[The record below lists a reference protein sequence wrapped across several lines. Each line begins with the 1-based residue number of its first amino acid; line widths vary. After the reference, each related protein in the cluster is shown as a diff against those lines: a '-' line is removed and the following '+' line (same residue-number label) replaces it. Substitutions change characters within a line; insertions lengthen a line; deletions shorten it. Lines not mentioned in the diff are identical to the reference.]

1 MLPKATTLAVLLA
14 LSTLLLPSE
23 SAAPPQPITAL
34 APFSVWADGFDDVR
48 GIVVDDDD
56 GVFVADH
63 HRGVVVRIA
72 PDHTQRVVARQLDR
86 PIGLAFDSARRLI
99 VAEEGSGRVLR
110 LEPAGTWSVLVSGLK
125 QPRWLA
131 VDDDGTIYVSARR
144 LTRRATVEADDADA
158 EPQLVVAISASRGAR
173 VFADNLRRVEG
184 LAVAADALF
193 VATRGRRDSARSDGV
208 VLRIPILADGSG
220 GSIALVGADDRYK
233 MPLGLARDVLGNI
246 WLAAPEV
253 TLGGSK
259 SKDVVAKLR
268 ADGTLTRFAA
278 GLSDPQGLAF
288 DSRGN
293 LFLTDGNKGRVVRF
307 EAPAA
312 PVATL
317 PPFTNQAQLAVS
329 GTGDPGARI
338 DVFVDDATTGTSG
351 SANSAGAFTVPVPL
365 APNHS
370 NAVAL
375 YLTAHAGDG
384 LSAPAVELETV
395 HDGVAPAVTLTAPA
409 AASFVRGTVTVSA
422 QASDGG
428 SAIAAMT
435 LTADGAPLSTTV
447 APALPS
453 AAVTAGA
460 SWNTTALSD
469 GAREI
474 RASAADRSGNVQTA
488 RRTVIVDNTPPD
500 TTIAAGPAG
509 EIQVTTASFTIAGS
523 DALAPAAQLQFAWRL
538 DGGPWSSFSS
548 TARVDFATLAA
559 GAHTFEAKARDLAG
573 NEDPTPARRDFAVR
587 LGGVRIAITQP
598 TAGASVP
605 AGLVLVTG
613 TASGA
618 AVVTV
623 NGVPAMVQGTI
634 FAALIPVD
642 ESTNAIIGTVTA
654 GDSTATAT
662 VPITVTPGTLS
673 STMLIASPMMGVAP
687 LTVTFSMA
695 GVPSGA
701 TLALD
706 ADGDGTIDV
715 TSNVET
721 GANFTYTTPGL
732 YVARATAAGATANAV
747 VHVLDRAALDAMLQ
761 AMWNA
766 MKDALRAAD
775 VPRAVG
781 NITSRNRADY
791 GTAFGLIS
799 RLLPGIDS
807 ILTTVT
813 LVEVRSGSAIYE
825 MLRTDDGILRS
836 FEVRFAVDNDGLW
849 RLDSF

>member
-1 MLPKATTLAVLLA
+1 MLPRATKLAVLLA
-14 LSTLLLPSE
+14 LAVLLLPSE

-34 APFSVWADGFDDVR
+34 APFAVWADGFDDVR
-48 GIVVDDDD
+48 GVVVDDDD

-72 PDHTQRVVARQLDR
+72 PDFTQRVVARQLDR
-86 PIGLAFDSARRLI
+86 PLGLALDSARRLI
-99 VAEEGSGRVLR
+99 VAEEGLGRVLR
-110 LEPAGTWSVLVSGLK
+110 LEPAGSWSVLVSGLK

-131 VDDDGTIYVSARR
+131 VGDDGTIYVSARR
-144 LTRRATVEADDADA
+144 VTRRATVEADDDDA
-158 EPQLVVAISASRGAR
+158 EPQLVVAISASGGAR

-184 LAVAADALF
+184 LAVTADAVF
-193 VATRGRRDSARSDGV
+193 VATRGRRDSARSDGI
-208 VLRIPILADGSG
+208 VLRIPILADGG
-220 GSIALVGADDRYK
+220 GGLLAPVGAEDRYK
-233 MPLGLARDVLGNI
+233 MPAGLARDAVGNI

-253 TLGGSK
+253 TLEGSK
-259 SKDVVAKLR
+259 SKDVVTKLR

-307 EAPAA
+307 EAPPA
-312 PVATL
+312 PVVTL
-317 PPFTNQAQLAVS
+317 PPFTNQAQLVV
-329 GTGDPGARI
+329 TGAGEPGARV
-338 DVFVDDATTGTSG
+338 DAFVNDATAGTSG
-351 SANSAGAFTVPVPL
+351 STNSAGVFTVSVPL
-365 APNHS
+365 AQNYS
-370 NAVAL
+370 NVVTL

-384 LSAPAVELETV
+384 LSAPAVELATI
-395 HDGVAPAVTLTAPA
+395 HDGVAPAVTLTVPA
-409 AASFVRGTVTVSA
+409 AASFVRGTVAVSA
-422 QASDGG
+422 QASDAG
-428 SAIAAMT
+428 SGIATMT
-435 LTADGAPLSTTV
+435 LAADGAPLPTTV

-453 AAVTAGA
+453 AAVTASA
-460 SWNTTALSD
+460 SWTTTALGD

-474 RASAADRSGNVQTA
+474 RASATDRSGNPQTA
-488 RRTVIVDNTPPD
+488 SRTVIVDNTPPD
-500 TTIAAGPAG
+500 TTIADGPAG
-509 EIQVTTASFTIAGS
+509 EIQATTASFTIEGS
-523 DALAPAAQLQFAWRL
+523 DALTPAAQLQFAWRL
-538 DGGPWSSFSS
+538 DGGPWSAFSS
-548 TARVDFATLAA
+548 TARVDVATLVE

-587 LGGVRIAITQP
+587 LGGVSIAITQP
-598 TAGASVP
+598 TPGASVS

-618 AVVTV
+618 AVVTIS
-623 NGVPAMVQGTI
+623 GVPAMVLGTT
-634 FAALIPVD
+634 FATLIPVD

-654 GDSTATAT
+654 GGSTATAT
-662 VPITVTPGTLS
+662 VPITVTPGILS

-687 LTVTFSMA
+687 LTVAFSMA
-695 GVPSGA
+695 GVPSDA
-701 TLALD
+701 TLAID

-721 GANFTYTTPGL
+721 GANFTFTTPGL
-732 YVARATAAGATANAV
+732 YVARATAAGVTANAV
-747 VHVLDRAALDAMLQ
+747 VHVLDRAALDATLQ
-761 AMWNA
+761 TMWNA

-775 VPRAVG
+775 VPRAVA
-781 NITSRNRADY
+781 NITSHNRVDY